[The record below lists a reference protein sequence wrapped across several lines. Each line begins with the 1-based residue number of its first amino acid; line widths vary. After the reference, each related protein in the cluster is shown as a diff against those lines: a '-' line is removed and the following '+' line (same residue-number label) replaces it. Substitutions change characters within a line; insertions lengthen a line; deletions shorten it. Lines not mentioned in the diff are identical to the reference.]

1 MTKNIKLGSIVQ
13 KWEDGKLNGFYIV
26 SLIPLGDVLRDKF
39 GLVSFEGEC
48 GDYGYF
54 DSLEQIASFI
64 EQEPCLKVAL
74 SDLKSLSVA
83 LHPNQSEAPNEKFEK
98 LIDGL
103 SRRYFLSTND
113 FLKDPTV
120 NGPFY
125 ILEESFTK
133 EHIIELMKKHIE
145 IIKSYEIAHTRVIPH
160 QFAVLKSFISDLNHK
175 LAVAEEKLKQL
186 QDREGER

>member
-1 MTKNIKLGSIVQ
+1 MDFREGI
-13 KWEDGKLNGFYIV
+13 FYPQMIFKR
-26 SLIPLGDVLRDKF
+26 S
-39 GLVSFEGEC
+39 
-48 GDYGYF
+48 
-54 DSLEQIASFI
+54 
-64 EQEPCLKVAL
+64 
-74 SDLKSLSVA
+74 
-83 LHPNQSEAPNEKFEK
+83 NSE
-98 LIDGL
+98 
-103 SRRYFLSTND
+103 Y
-113 FLKDPTV
+113 
-120 NGPFY
+120 FY